1 MDRQPGGPRR
11 VGPRTLPDLRLT
23 TRREREGTDDHPTAA
38 LKVHAL
44 RTELDA
50 IEAKAV
56 AEDRDLTADEA
67 ERVDAIGEQEKA
79 MLDHELTKRSMPRPL
94 TILGNATA
102 DRKGSHEGIH
112 L

>member
-1 MDRQPGGPRR
+1 M
-11 VGPRTLPDLRLT
+11 T
-23 TRREREGTDDHPTAA
+23 TTAAA

-56 AEDRDLTADEA
+56 SEDRDLTPDAA
-67 ERVDAIGEQEKA
+67 ERVDAICQPAKA
-79 MLDHELTKRSMPRPL
+79 ILDDELTKRSMPRPL
-94 TILGNATA
+94 TILGEATA
-102 DRKGSHEGIH
+102 DRKGSHEGVH